1 MDPKAALNQ
10 DPSLPGWAPTPGRP
24 LGVDGASDNVTAS
37 AEDVDSLST
46 ADLVSAIDDLTG
58 DTTAHKVLTAEVVGV
73 ADGTQECTTST
84 FTVVIDEEATVEL
97 DDLVAVSQITAD
109 KDEVTHYGIVI
120 ALDRAIEGA
129 SWSSDSV
136 RFSQNTQPGSIVRR
150 ATVQIL
156 RPYPERWLAPEPGQE
171 VRRAVGTERD
181 QALFADHM
189 GRPLPVGVDAR
200 RQPVMVDV
208 DFIDGT
214 KGGHVNV
221 SGISGVATKTSSL
234 LTMLYQLFETP
245 AGLRHLGVAGA
256 QARVLILSVKNED
269 LLHLDKP
276 NVRFSADAR
285 DGWAAMGVSAPGPF
299 TSVSF
304 HVPPKPGGNAAI
316 PTADV
321 SSRSRADVSIFGWTP
336 WEFVIGGLLSYLL
349 ADADDARNQ
358 LSFVEQRVRAALTR
372 WCWPLPGI
380 PGGIAL
386 ADPAGVDDVPRS
398 FERATEYVS
407 GRRVT
412 QTPPGAH
419 TPVTEYGELVAFL
432 EDRFDLEQA
441 GGGGGDFY
449 GSLQANTCLA
459 FLRRLGA
466 MTPRLGHLVRLGVT
480 APGLERRVTVVDLH
494 ALHDSAQRFVVGAV
508 ADRIFT
514 DKQGSGRDPLRIIMM
529 DEANK
534 FAPESGRSP
543 LKDLLVDIAE
553 RGRSMGVILFS
564 AQQHAGSVA
573 PTIIRNASVK
583 LVGRLDAG
591 DLDAYRF
598 LPVEMR
604 QRATLFVPGS
614 MVLHQPV
621 IPAPLPIRIPFPPFA
636 TSADEV
642 PATHGGMAISGSTG
656 GNAGDLPDGDDP
668 FDVPDQG

>member
-1 MDPKAALNQ
+1 MDPNAALDQ
-10 DPSLPGWAPTPGRP
+10 DPSLPGWVPT
-24 LGVDGASDNVTAS
+24 LAAIADGAGQ
-37 AEDVDSLST
+37 
-46 ADLVSAIDDLTG
+46 I
-58 DTTAHKVLTAEVVGV
+58 TAHKVLTAEVVGV

-84 FTVVIDEEATVEL
+84 FTIVINEEATVEL
-97 DDLVAVSQITAD
+97 DDLVGVSQTTAD
-109 KDEVTHYGIVI
+109 KDEVTHYGIVV

-150 ATVQIL
+150 ATVQVL

-245 AGLRHLGVAGA
+245 TGLRHLGVAGA

-276 NVRFSADAR
+276 NVRFDANAR
-285 DGWAAMGVSAPGPF
+285 DGWAAMGVSTPGPF

-321 SSRSRADVSIFGWTP
+321 SSRPRADVSIFGWTP
-336 WEFVIGGLLSYLL
+336 WEFVIGGLLSYVL

-407 GRRVT
+407 GRRLT
-412 QTPPGAH
+412 QTPPGTH
-419 TPVTEYGELVAFL
+419 TAVTEYGELVAFL

-441 GGGGGDFY
+441 GGGGDFY

-466 MTPRLGHLVRLGVT
+466 MMPRLGHLIRLGVT
-480 APGLERRVTVVDLH
+480 APSLERRVTVVDIH
-494 ALHDSAQRFVVGAV
+494 ALHDSAQRFVVGAL

-534 FAPESGRSP
+534 FAPEAGRSP

-642 PATHGGMAISGSTG
+642 PATHGGTAISGGG
-656 GNAGDLPDGDDP
+656 GNAGDPPEGDDP
-668 FDVPDQG
+668 FDIPEQG